1 MLRLTK
7 CGYQSSDIFVIRKI
21 QKETLKDKRIIR
33 ANGRELQTR
42 TAKQFM
48 TEHAPMQT
56 PMQIDTADKAGAQHR
71 KRIPL
76 ASPVIDE
83 EMKAAALAALDE
95 KLVMGESV
103 IKFEEEFAKYSGTRY
118 AVSTNS
124 GTAALSVTLQALG
137 ISHGSEV
144 ITTPFSFIA
153 TANAVLH
160 AGAEPVFADVEDS
173 GINLSSLKAREKISP
188 KTRAILPVHLYGHLA
203 AMDEFLEISRET
215 GVKIVE
221 DACQAHGAQ
230 SMGKRV
236 GSIGEAGCFS
246 FYPAKNMTVGGDGGM
261 ITTNSEEL
269 AEAAMSIRDC
279 GRNKGS
285 KYYMG
290 RIGYTSRLNTVNAA
304 IGRVQLKRLD
314 GWNEARRRIA
324 SRYRKELEGVEGLG
338 LPPSD
343 RNGDRS
349 VYHLFVI
356 RTKMRDKVKD
366 HLEKNGIETGVH
378 YPVPIHLQVPYK
390 ESYGY
395 SEGTFPLSESLSEQV
410 LSLPMYPTLAEDQ
423 VVRIC
428 DLLKDSLK
436 P

>member
-1 MLRLTK
+1 
-7 CGYQSSDIFVIRKI
+7 
-21 QKETLKDKRIIR
+21 
-33 ANGRELQTR
+33 
-42 TAKQFM
+42 M
-48 TEHAPMQT
+48 TEHAMMPAPAQAQQEIG
-56 PMQIDTADKAGAQHR
+56 PPLQHR

-76 ASPVIDE
+76 ASPIIDA
-83 EMKAAALAALDE
+83 EMRKAAALAALDE

-378 YPVPIHLQVPYK
+378 YPVPIHIQVPYK

-395 SEGTFPLSESLSEQV
+395 SEGTFPLSE
-410 LSLPMYPTLAEDQ
+410 
-423 VVRIC
+423 
-428 DLLKDSLK
+428 
-436 P
+436 